1 MTHPFDKYKYNRF
14 GFEVGQELE
23 WFEWLHNYRASLKEY
38 RNQLKNERFE
48 DEEILKRFIAV
59 KEELIQIS
67 QTIHTFASKI
77 AFRPYHKAFLKSI
90 KIDRAELLKFKTILL
105 KNYEE
110 SESKDAK
117 YYLSIIKS

>member
-1 MTHPFDKYKYNRF
+1 MNHPFDKYKYNRF

-38 RNQLKNERFE
+38 RNKLKEERFE
-48 DEEILKRFIAV
+48 DEEILKRYIEI

-77 AFRPYHKAFLKSI
+77 SFRPYHKAFLKST
-90 KIDRAELLKFKTILL
+90 KIDGAELVKFKNILI
-105 KNYEE
+105 KNYED

-117 YYLSIIKS
+117 YYLSIIK